1 MTSTSK
7 DRPDTSTADP
17 SKILTEFIIESY
29 KEAEE
34 ICSSGIGISGAAC
47 GYPTLDRMLMGL
59 RPGQLIVIGGRPAI
73 GKSAFALNLAL
84 NAASEG
90 YSVVIF
96 SLEMPG
102 REVAQ
107 RLICMNAQINIS
119 NFRTGRI
126 SPQEWAN
133 INEATKDLSRLDI
146 QIKDTPR
153 MTLPEI
159 QSEAARALQGKEKG
173 IVILDNMQLVRQPAD
188 RRFDSLAEEVTDLS
202 HELKICARELDVP
215 LIALSQL
222 SRAIETR
229 TNLRPQLSDLRESGS
244 IEHDADIVMLLD
256 RSLTEEELWRD
267 DRPPEGMTRV
277 TIAKNRIGP
286 TGDVDLV
293 FLPAS
298 ARYYE
303 LNEHADD

>member
-1 MTSTSK
+1 MTSPSK
-7 DRPDTSTADP
+7 DHPDMSTVDLGDN
-17 SKILTEFIIESY
+17 LTGFMIQSY
-29 KEAEE
+29 DEAEE
-34 ICSSGIGISGAAC
+34 TCAAASGISGVPT
-47 GYPTLDRMLMGL
+47 GYPTLDRMLMGM
-59 RPGQLIVIGGRPAI
+59 RPGQLVVIGGRPAF

-102 REVAQ
+102 REVAE
-107 RLICMNAQINIS
+107 RLICMHAQINIS

-133 INEATKDLSRLDI
+133 INDATKDLSRLDI

-173 IVILDNMQLVRQPAD
+173 LVILDNMQLVRPATN
-188 RRFDSLAEEVTDLS
+188 RRFDTLADEATELS
-202 HELKICARELDVP
+202 HELKIATRELNVP
-215 LIALSQL
+215 MIALSKL
-222 SRAIETR
+222 SRAIEAR
-229 TNLRPQLSDLRESGS
+229 TNQRPQLSDLRESGS

-256 RSLTEEELWRD
+256 RSLSEQEAARD
-267 DRPPEGMTRV
+267 DRPPEGITRV
-277 TIAKNRIGP
+277 AIAKNRIGP

-298 ARYYE
+298 AKYYE
-303 LNEHADD
+303 LNQCTDV